1 MLWYHSQIN
10 IHPPIEI
17 LGQTLE
23 AVAPDFDR
31 MAVRHDSD
39 LALVQTAML
48 ALVVT
53 VVVLGVVVVGAVG
66 EEQGSSKASSTASLG
81 WRTIVINPAKHDGIH

>member
-23 AVAPDFDR
+23 AVAPDFDP

-48 ALVVT
+48 VLVVT
-53 VVVLGVVVVGAVG
+53 VVVLGVVVVGAVEG
-66 EEQGSSKASSTASLG
+66 QGSSKASSTASLG